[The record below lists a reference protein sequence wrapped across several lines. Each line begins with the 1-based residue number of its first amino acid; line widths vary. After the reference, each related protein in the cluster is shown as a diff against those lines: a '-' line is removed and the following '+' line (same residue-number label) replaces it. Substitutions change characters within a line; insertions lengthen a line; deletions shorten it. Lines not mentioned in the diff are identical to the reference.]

1 MAQLMPILAIL
12 FFILTLGNCGT
23 PLTLNFIGEF
33 MSLYS
38 IVERLPVL
46 GVFACTSI
54 VFSAA
59 YSVYL
64 FNRVS
69 FGGSF
74 TRFLEESV
82 YDVNKREFLILFV
95 LVAFTIV
102 LGIYPS
108 LILNVLDYPVTNV
121 LYSV

>member
-1 MAQLMPILAIL
+1 MAQLMPILGIL

-46 GVFACTSI
+46 GVFACSSI

-82 YDVNKREFLILFV
+82 FDVNKREFLILFI
-95 LVAFTIV
+95 LVVFTV
-102 LGIYPS
+102 VFGIYPS
-108 LILNVLDYPVTNV
+108 LILNVLDY
-121 LYSV
+121 LYE